1 MEYYA
6 DMDSNRQVRAI
17 MLRADNATVISAWA
31 RAVMVEEIDAFDA
44 DKKFPALNV
53 QCGDGVKRASLGDY
67 VLKHDDGTFDVKKP
81 FEFLRGY
88 TQING

>member
-1 MEYYA
+1 MNYYA
-6 DMDSNRQVRAI
+6 DNYRNLKVRAL

-31 RAVMVEEIDAFDA
+31 RAVVVEEVDPFDA

-53 QCGDGVKRASLGDY
+53 QCGDSVKRASLGDY

-81 FEFLRGY
+81 MEFMHGFTHLG
-88 TQING
+88 G